1 MTNWQIK
8 KLGDIAQIT
17 KGKGLSKDDIVD
29 DGKYRCVHYGELFT
43 KYNEVIKEVRSR
55 TNLSDG
61 IVLSAAN
68 DVLMPTSDVT
78 PRGLATA
85 SSLPFSDVVI
95 GGDVLII
102 RPDEDMLDGRFF
114 AYFVAGDRHAILR
127 LTTGSTIFHLYGS
140 DMKKLK
146 IKLSEKPEQE
156 RIVGVLEVWDEY
168 IEKLEQKIALKEQLK
183 KGLMQELFNGKR
195 RVNSSDSKWEYT
207 TLSNFASK
215 SKNAIVD
222 GPFGSQMKLSEFTS
236 TGVPVIEMHHLKNTF
251 IEKLSLTRFVS
262 EDKFKRDLSRSGV
275 CGGDIIISKTGS
287 LGYLGLMPGGESAVI
302 TSRLAKI
309 TIDQQM
315 ADRQFVFQYLK
326 YMKMI
331 GYWERIGQGGTMKIL
346 SIDNFKK
353 MPIPNIS
360 KKEQEKLASILDLA
374 DKEIKALDDKRSRLV
389 DQKKYIL
396 KNLIT
401 GTIRTPETLKPK
413 GEAA

>member
-127 LTTGSTIFHLYGS
+127 LTTGC
-140 DMKKLK
+140 
-146 IKLSEKPEQE
+146 
-156 RIVGVLEVWDEY
+156 
-168 IEKLEQKIALKEQLK
+168 
-183 KGLMQELFNGKR
+183 N
-195 RVNSSDSKWEYT
+195 
-207 TLSNFASK
+207 
-215 SKNAIVD
+215 
-222 GPFGSQMKLSEFTS
+222 
-236 TGVPVIEMHHLKNTF
+236 
-251 IEKLSLTRFVS
+251 
-262 EDKFKRDLSRSGV
+262 
-275 CGGDIIISKTGS
+275 
-287 LGYLGLMPGGESAVI
+287 
-302 TSRLAKI
+302 
-309 TIDQQM
+309 
-315 ADRQFVFQYLK
+315 
-326 YMKMI
+326 
-331 GYWERIGQGGTMKIL
+331 
-346 SIDNFKK
+346 
-353 MPIPNIS
+353 
-360 KKEQEKLASILDLA
+360 
-374 DKEIKALDDKRSRLV
+374 
-389 DQKKYIL
+389 
-396 KNLIT
+396 
-401 GTIRTPETLKPK
+401 
-413 GEAA
+413 